1 MGNKE
6 GNICTMSAMQ
16 TVGRM
21 PLKIS
26 VVVATYN
33 RAGLLNRLLK
43 DLAAQ
48 SLSPDLF
55 EVVVVD
61 DGSRTPVQKQID
73 GQDWPYKLTLIRQQN
88 SGAAIARHNGIVQSC
103 GEFVVIV
110 DDDMALGTDFLEKHL
125 AAYSQTTPPDVVL
138 GRIVQSEKLSDMP
151 LHSRLQQH
159 HLQQMFDK
167 WEPGCNISGASLYTG
182 NVSFRRTLYDKV
194 GGFNLTLRQA
204 EDRELGVRFEEAGAM
219 IVIAPEA
226 VTLNGSDHIDR
237 EAWMETSRRYGVLDW
252 RIANDHKGVIGVD
265 PFHFLFLVNPV
276 SRPILTTVLAFP
288 HIASPL
294 SRLVLKVS
302 DTVDRFHLDQAALAG
317 TTLAYGIQY
326 FRGVRDEAGSAKKL
340 WGRWRQYLK
349 KREKQKLS

>member
-1 MGNKE
+1 MPAK
-6 GNICTMSAMQ
+6 Q
-16 TVGRM
+16 TVRHT

-26 VVVATYN
+26 VVIATYN
-33 RAGLLNRLLK
+33 RAELLNRLLW
-43 DLAAQ
+43 DLTAQ

-61 DGSRTPVQKQID
+61 DGSRTPAQDRID
-73 GQDWPYKLTLIRQQN
+73 GQTWPYKLTLIRQEN
-88 SGAAIARHNGIVQSC
+88 GGAAVARHNGITQSH
-103 GEFVVIV
+103 GEFIVIV
-110 DDDMALGTDFLEKHL
+110 DDDMALDADFLEKHL
-125 AAYSQTTPPDVVL
+125 AAYSQSPSPDVVL
-138 GRIVQSEKLSDMP
+138 GRIVQSDKLSDMP

-167 WEPGCNISGASLYTG
+167 WTPGSDISGASVYTG

-204 EDRELGVRFEEAGAM
+204 EDRELGVRFEEAGAT
-219 IVIAPEA
+219 IAISPEA

-237 EAWMETSRRYGVLDW
+237 DAWMETSRRYGVLDW
-252 RIANDHKGVIGVD
+252 RIANDHKSVIGVD
-265 PFHFLFLVNPV
+265 PFHFLFLVNPI
-276 SRPILTTVLAFP
+276 SRPILTTVLAVP
-288 HIASPL
+288 AIAPPL

-326 FRGVRDEAGSAKKL
+326 FLGVRDEAGSIKKL
-340 WGRWRQYLK
+340 WDRWRQYLK
-349 KREKQKLS
+349 KREKYSRRTL